1 MKKILGIVVLVF
13 FLYGCSSTQTTRNIE
28 INQLKIKEIINS
40 SSCKTG
46 THYSLY
52 LDGVINEDSS
62 FAIERILSQQT
73 TKCINDKGIH
83 IVPSVYLN
91 SRGGYLRDGY
101 KLGETFTKYQV
112 VTRINSG
119 AVCMSA
125 CSTAFLG
132 GLFRQMYGSAK
143 LMVHAPYRY
152 ISRNTIECTSASA
165 SEDLKKYYVKKI
177 GTSNG
182 ELLFDRTM
190 KYCGKTEGWFLNKD
204 AAKLFNITT
213 D

>member
-1 MKKILGIVVLVF
+1 MKKILGIIVLGM
-13 FLYGCSSTQTTRNIE
+13 FLSGCSSTQTTRNIE
-28 INQLKIKEIINS
+28 INELKIKEIIDS

-62 FAIERILSQQT
+62 FAIERILSQQI

-112 VTRINSG
+112 ATRINSG

-132 GLFRQMYGSAK
+132 GLYRQMYGSAK

-152 ISRNTIECTSASA
+152 ISRDTIECTSASA
-165 SEDLKKYYVKKI
+165 SKDLKKYYIKKI

-182 ELLFDRTM
+182 EILFDRTM
-190 KYCGKTEGWFLNKD
+190 KYCGTTEGWFLNKD

-213 D
+213 P

>member
-1 MKKILGIVVLVF
+1 MKKILGIIVLGM
-13 FLYGCSSTQTTRNIE
+13 FLIGCSSTQTTRNIE
-28 INQLKIKEIINS
+28 INELKIKEIIDS
-40 SSCKTG
+40 SFCKTG

-62 FAIERILSQQT
+62 FAIERILSQQI
-73 TKCINDKGIH
+73 TKCINDKGIR

-112 VTRINSG
+112 ATRIDSG

-132 GLFRQMYGSAK
+132 GQFRQMYGSAK

-152 ISRNTIECTSASA
+152 ISRDTIECTSASA
-165 SEDLKKYYVKKI
+165 SKDLKKYYIKKI

-190 KYCGKTEGWFLNKD
+190 KYCGTTEGWFLNKD

-213 D
+213 P

>member
-1 MKKILGIVVLVF
+1 MQKIIWILTLGLL
-13 FLYGCSSTQTTRNIE
+13 LYGCSSTQTTRNIE
-28 INQLKIKEIINS
+28 INELKIKETIDS
-40 SSCKTG
+40 SFCKTG

-62 FAIERILSQQT
+62 FAIDRILSQQT
-73 TKCINDKGIH
+73 TKCINDKGVH

-101 KLGETFTKYQV
+101 KLGETFTKYNV
-112 VTRINSG
+112 ATRINSG

-132 GLFRQMYGSAK
+132 GKFRQMFGSAK

-152 ISRNTIECTSASA
+152 ISRDTIECTSASA
-165 SEDLKKYYVKKI
+165 SKDLKKYY
-177 GTSNG
+177 
-182 ELLFDRTM
+182 
-190 KYCGKTEGWFLNKD
+190 
-204 AAKLFNITT
+204 T
-213 D
+213 DNRAREIYASSVVL

>member
-1 MKKILGIVVLVF
+1 M
-13 FLYGCSSTQTTRNIE
+13 
-28 INQLKIKEIINS
+28 
-40 SSCKTG
+40 
-46 THYSLY
+46 
-52 LDGVINEDSS
+52 
-62 FAIERILSQQT
+62 
-73 TKCINDKGIH
+73 
-83 IVPSVYLN
+83 
-91 SRGGYLRDGY
+91 
-101 KLGETFTKYQV
+101 GETFTKYQV

>member
-1 MKKILGIVVLVF
+1 MLLS
-13 FLYGCSSTQTTRNIE
+13 GCSSTQTTRNIE
-28 INQLKIKEIINS
+28 INELKIKEIIDS
-40 SSCKTG
+40 SFCKTG

-62 FAIERILSQQT
+62 FAIERILSQQI
-73 TKCINDKGIH
+73 TKCINDKGIR

-132 GLFRQMYGSAK
+132 GLYIYRCMDQLNLWFMLHIDIYQEIRLNAH
-143 LMVHAPYRY
+143 LRVHQ
-152 ISRNTIECTSASA
+152 
-165 SEDLKKYYVKKI
+165 KI
-177 GTSNG
+177 
-182 ELLFDRTM
+182 
-190 KYCGKTEGWFLNKD
+190 
-204 AAKLFNITT
+204 
-213 D
+213 